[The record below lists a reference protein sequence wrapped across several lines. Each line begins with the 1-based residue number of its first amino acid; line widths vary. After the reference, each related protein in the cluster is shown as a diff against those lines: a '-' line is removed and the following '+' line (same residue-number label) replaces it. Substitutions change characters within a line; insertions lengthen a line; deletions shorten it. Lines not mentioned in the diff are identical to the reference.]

1 MSLSGQGYVLW
12 LLLEHSILSSQED
25 FPGRHREALV
35 PLVSIH
41 AKGYGHF
48 DSQIHCQGHKPNEKW
63 KLRIHICCFYMLIEF
78 WVCVRASE
86 PQGPFAQNSLTV
98 FLVTVASHQ
107 SFGKCT
113 FILVWLCKVI
123 DWGIVGS
130 QNKKN
135 PFGLAFFQKLYCS

>member
-1 MSLSGQGYVLW
+1 MSLSGQVYVLW
-12 LLLEHSILSSQED
+12 LLLEHSLLSSQED

-63 KLRIHICCFYMLIEF
+63 ELRIHICCFYLLIEF

-86 PQGPFAQNSLTV
+86 PQGPFAQNSLTA
-98 FLVTVASHQ
+98 FPVTVASHQ